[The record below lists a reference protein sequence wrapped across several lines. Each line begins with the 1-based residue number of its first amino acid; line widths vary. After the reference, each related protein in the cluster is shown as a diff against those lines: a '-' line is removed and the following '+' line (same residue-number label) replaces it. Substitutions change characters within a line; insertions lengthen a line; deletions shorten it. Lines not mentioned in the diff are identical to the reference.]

1 MVMFYS
7 LKGKMLRGNS
17 IQIRFGRIKTKGL
30 LTGGLSKLDL
40 SSHSHLTPT
49 SEEGGTNLHII
60 FIETRRDQSR
70 ENGRTQL
77 KMES

>member
-1 MVMFYS
+1 
-7 LKGKMLRGNS
+7 MLRGNS

-40 SSHSHLTPT
+40 SSHSHLTPHT

-60 FIETRRDQSR
+60 FIETRRDQSKRDWEGER
-70 ENGRTQL
+70 EH
-77 KMES
+77 K

>member
-30 LTGGLSKLDL
+30 LTGGLFKLDL
-40 SSHSHLTPT
+40 FSHSHLTPNT
-49 SEEGGTNLHII
+49 RISRNKPSYHIYGK
-60 FIETRRDQSR
+60 RRDQSKI
-70 ENGRTQL
+70 EVGEH
-77 KMES
+77 K